1 MGVQCVD
8 MGLLGDKTNQGF
20 YSYPDP
26 AYAGPEVPL
35 GERTGQKIEFQ

>member
-26 AYAGPEVPL
+26 AYANPKFLSEKEPA
-35 GERTGQKIEFQ
+35 KK